1 MHLCRDSLRPSSQTF
16 IVVKKVDEV
25 FVPAVVPVLVTEEEE
40 EKAPQ
45 VVFWKLVATP

>member
-1 MHLCRDSLRPSSQTF
+1 MEE
-16 IVVKKVDEV
+16 VEEV
-25 FVPAVVPVLVTEEEE
+25 FVPVLVLVTEEEEE

>member
-1 MHLCRDSLRPSSQTF
+1 LRPSSQTF
-16 IVVKKVDEV
+16 IFVKEVKEVSVVS
-25 FVPAVVPVLVTEEEE
+25 VVVLVTEEE